1 MSSVSSTEDLIP
13 VARKKVW
20 AGHRWLPILRLGSA
34 ERRLI
39 LAVMDYLLLASALI
53 ISVAMRTELLP
64 TPAAIVGYGKWFVT
78 LALVWF
84 LVATVFD
91 AYNLARAASTTFG
104 LYAAAASAGATSLIY
119 LAIPWL
125 TPALENRTQAFLF
138 ILLAT
143 LGLSGWRFIYARL
156 FAHPAFQRRAL
167 IVGTGRHSFALAEA
181 LQKKWAGSVA
191 NPFRGTGYILLG
203 FVDPCRSASGEGH
216 ILAGLPVLG
225 GCGDLTRL
233 ARTLGADEII
243 VAPVE
248 MAENDGSLYEA
259 LLDCRELGIPITNLA
274 TLYERLTGRVAVE
287 FASSDIES
295 VSGHGDGAL
304 LRSNALLKRMID
316 LTVALLGL
324 WVVLLLMAVVA
335 LANAWTSPGP
345 LFFRQQRVGQGG
357 RPFKILKFRTM
368 VPDAER
374 LTGAIWADEEDSRV
388 TPIGWWL
395 RKTHLDELP
404 QAFNILR
411 GEMSIVGPRP
421 ERPEFVGHLA
431 RSIPYYRARH
441 SVRPGLTGWAQIHQ
455 SYGDTVALA
464 QEKLEYDLFYVKR
477 TSFLLDT
484 LIMLR
489 TVAMV
494 LGLRGR

>member
-1 MSSVSSTEDLIP
+1 MSSVSSTPDVIP
-13 VARKKVW
+13 AARKATW
-20 AGHRWLPILRLGSA
+20 ADRRWLPALRLGNA
-34 ERRLI
+34 ERK
-39 LAVMDYLLLASALI
+39 LALAIVDYLFLASALI

-64 TPAAIVGYGKWFVT
+64 APAAIIGYGKWFVT

-104 LYAAAASAGATSLIY
+104 LYAAAASAGLTSLIY

-138 ILLAT
+138 IVLAT
-143 LGLSGWRFIYARL
+143 LGISGWRFLYAQL
-156 FAHPAFQRRAL
+156 FVHPAFQRRAL
-167 IVGTGRHSFALAEA
+167 IVGTGRYSLALAEA
-181 LQKKWAGSVA
+181 LQKEWASTVA

-203 FVDPCRSASGEGH
+203 FVDPHGTAGKEGQ

-225 GCGDLTRL
+225 NCGDLTHL
-233 ARTLGADEII
+233 ARTQGADEII
-243 VAPVE
+243 VAPDE
-248 MAENDGSLYEA
+248 MAENCGTLYES
-259 LLDCRELGIPITNLA
+259 LLDCRELGIPVTNLT

-287 FASSDIES
+287 FASRDVES

-316 LTVALLGL
+316 LAVAVLGL
-324 WVVLLLMAVVA
+324 WFVMLVMAVVA
-335 LANAWTSPGP
+335 MLNARTSPGP

-357 RPFKILKFRTM
+357 RPFKIIKFRTM

-374 LTGAIWADEEDSRV
+374 LTGAVWAGRQDSRV
-388 TPIGWWL
+388 TPVGRWL

-404 QAFNILR
+404 QVFNILR

-455 SYGDTVALA
+455 NYGDTVALA

-477 TSFLLDT
+477 ASFLLDT

-494 LGLRGR
+494 FGLRGR

>member
-1 MSSVSSTEDLIP
+1 MSSIPSTPDVIP
-13 VARKKVW
+13 ATRKPSW
-20 AGHRWLPILRLGSA
+20 AERHWLPALRLGSA
-34 ERRLI
+34 ERRLA
-39 LAVMDYLLLASALI
+39 LAVVDYLFLASALI
-53 ISVAMRTELLP
+53 ISVALRTELLP

-84 LVATVFD
+84 LVATIFD

-104 LYAAAASAGATSLIY
+104 LYAAAASAGLTSLIY

-125 TPALENRTQAFLF
+125 TPALENRLQAFLF

-143 LGLSGWRFIYARL
+143 VGICGWRFIYARL
-156 FAHPAFQRRAL
+156 FAHPAFKRRAL
-167 IVGTGRHSFALAEA
+167 IVGAGRHSVALAEA
-181 LQKKWAGSVA
+181 LQKEWASTTA

-203 FVDPCRSASGEGH
+203 FVDPRAAERNQDQ
-216 ILAGLPVLG
+216 LPAGLPLLG
-225 GCGDLTRL
+225 DYSDLTRL

-243 VAPVE
+243 VAPEE
-248 MAENDGSLYEA
+248 MVRSGSRLYES
-259 LLDCRELGIPITNLA
+259 LLDCRELGIPVTNLT

-287 FASSDIES
+287 FASRDVES
-295 VSGHGDGAL
+295 VSGQGDGAL

-316 LTVALLGL
+316 LVVAVSGL
-324 WVVLLLMAVVA
+324 WIVLLVMAVVA
-335 LANAWTSPGP
+335 VANAWKSPGP
-345 LFFRQQRVGQGG
+345 LFYRQQRVGQGG
-357 RPFKILKFRTM
+357 RPFKIIKFRTM

-374 LTGAIWADEEDSRV
+374 LTGAVWAGREDSRV
-388 TPIGWWL
+388 TPIGRWL
-395 RKTHLDELP
+395 RRTHLDELP
-404 QAFNILR
+404 QVFNILR

-421 ERPEFVGHLA
+421 ERPEFVGYLA
-431 RSIPYYRARH
+431 RNIPYYRARH

-464 QEKLEYDLFYVKR
+464 QEKLEYDLFYVKHA
-477 TSFLLDT
+477 SLLLDT

-494 LGLRGR
+494 FGLRGR

>member
-1 MSSVSSTEDLIP
+1 MSSVSSTPDVVP
-13 VARKKVW
+13 TARKATW
-20 AGHRWLPILRLGSA
+20 AERRWLPALRLGSA
-34 ERRLI
+34 ERKLT
-39 LAVMDYLLLASALI
+39 LAAIDYLFLASALI
-53 ISVAMRTELLP
+53 ISVTVRTELLP
-64 TPAAIVGYGKWFVT
+64 TPAAVIGYSKWFVT

-91 AYNLARAASTTFG
+91 AYNLARAASTTYG
-104 LYAAAASAGATSLIY
+104 LYAASASAGLTSLIY

-125 TPALENRTQAFLF
+125 TPALENRAQAFLF
-138 ILLAT
+138 VLLAM
-143 LGLSGWRFIYARL
+143 LGVSGWRFIYARL
-156 FAHPAFQRRAL
+156 FVHPAFQRRAL
-167 IVGTGRHSFALAEA
+167 IVGTGRYSLALAEA
-181 LQKKWAGSVA
+181 LEKEWTSTVA

-203 FVDPCRSASGEGH
+203 FVAPGGTARNEGQT
-216 ILAGLPVLG
+216 LGGLPVLG
-225 GCGDLTRL
+225 DCGDLTRL

-243 VAPVE
+243 VAPDE
-248 MAENDGSLYEA
+248 MAETGGRLYES
-259 LLDCRELGIPITNLA
+259 LLDCRELGIPVTNLT

-287 FASSDIES
+287 FASRDVES
-295 VSGHGDGAL
+295 VSGHGDSAL

-316 LTVALLGL
+316 LAVAVLGL
-324 WVVLLLMAVVA
+324 WFVLLVMVVVA
-335 LANAWTSPGP
+335 VINARTSPGP

-357 RPFKILKFRTM
+357 RPFKIIKFRTM

-374 LTGAIWADEEDSRV
+374 LTGAVWAGREDSRV

-404 QAFNILR
+404 QVFNILR

-441 SVRPGLTGWAQIHQ
+441 CVRPGLTGWAQIHQ

-477 TSFLLDT
+477 ASFLLDT

-489 TVAMV
+489 TVALV